1 KVPNKSLEHTPSR
14 EHIKDTPANVEA
26 LKAVLTEQFGI
37 PFNKQYLGKTPWET
51 YRSIRKIHEWGY
63 LVDCITPELEAHL
76 DTVNDCLIDEQETH
90 GTVGIT
96 YVNGSRETWSGKPIR
111 SANRYS
117 THQQA
122 VVDGMVT
129 AQAGGQTM
137 MFVYSADGK
146 VTRSPKVRQWILD
159 QK

>member
-1 KVPNKSLEHTPSR
+1 N
-14 EHIKDTPANVEA
+14 
-26 LKAVLTEQFGI
+26 
-37 PFNKQYLGKTPWET
+37 
-51 YRSIRKIHEWGY
+51 IRKTNEWGY
-63 LVDCITPELEAHL
+63 LVDCITPEVKAHL
-76 DTVNDCLIDEQETH
+76 DTVNDFLNDEQETH

-117 THQQA
+117 THHQT

-129 AQAGGQTM
+129 ARAGAKTM
-137 MFVYSADGK
+137 MSVYSADGK

-159 QK
+159 QKTHDCILMVVQDARHFEQIEAAGFDTMTDEAMRKYKPKNHIPSAKQ